1 MKYYLLF
8 ISLLTTALMYA
19 QDYKTCGTDEMMEKA
34 FETDPTLR
42 KKTELL
48 KQEVN
53 SYVKNRNPKNDDEIY
68 VIPVVVHIIHNGGSN
83 NISDAQ
89 VHDAMRIIN
98 LDYKKLNSD
107 TSQVISEFTDIVAN
121 VGLEFKLAKL
131 TPDGECTKGITR
143 TYSELTN
150 SAGENVK
157 DLVKWDH
164 KKYLNIWVVSNIESG
179 AGGYSYL
186 PGSAPNN
193 DTNSGIV
200 VRASQ
205 FGSIG
210 ASGGG
215 NFSSRTLTHEIGH
228 YLGLSHTWGGTND
241 SGLEENCS
249 DDDGIEDTPNSIGSS
264 GCNLSQ
270 NTCGS
275 LDNVQN
281 YMDYASCSKMFTE
294 GQKSVMRGH
303 LEYGF
308 SNIYRHLLPTYE
320 NLMATGVH
328 EDYNAPDCLAN
339 IEFYSTSSISCTEEE
354 IEWENLSWNYDSALS
369 YQWTFNG
376 GNPSSSSEENPI
388 ITYSEPGSYDVSLS
402 VTTSGG
408 INTKTIEDA
417 IYIQDQ
423 SDALIAP
430 NTIHFN
436 DNNLENWY
444 IEDYFEGQT
453 WSWNSAGSS
462 SSEGSIRIR
471 SSDFVDQGVPRKAY
485 MPVFNLSNI
494 TPPCY
499 LYYDYAYARKSALSE
514 DELNVKISD
523 DCGQTWINRLS
534 KTTDDL
540 TTTSSNAYFN
550 FIPTETLW
558 KEQRI
563 SLSSWTGESQVQAL
577 FEFSGSNGQYLYI
590 DNIRFGVPN
599 LSSEELTVNNLHLEV
614 FPNPSYGDA
623 HIKFNL
629 LNPHMIELELIDVL
643 GKEISSLSSNFNAG
657 QHQLNLDALKPK
669 LKPGLYFLNC
679 IIGNYKETQQVIV
692 Y

>member
-1 MKYYLLF
+1 MRNRVLEENPNLIETRTQYLK
-8 ISLLTTALMYA
+8 SL
-19 QDYKTCGTDEMMEKA
+19 
-34 FETDPTLR
+34 ETI
-42 KKTELL
+42 
-48 KQEVN
+48 KQAN
-53 SYVKNRNPKNDDEIY
+53 YKNDAIR
-68 VIPVVVHIIHNGGSN
+68 VIPVVIHVLHTGGSN
-83 NISDAQ
+83 NIADTQ
-89 VHDAMRIIN
+89 IFDAMEIIN
-98 LDYKKLNSD
+98 RDFNKLNPD
-107 TSQVISEFTDIVAN
+107 TASVIDEFQNSIAN
-121 VGLEFKLAKL
+121 VGIEFKLAQKD
-131 TPDGECTKGITR
+131 PNGNCTKGITR
-143 TYSELTN
+143 SYSELTN
-150 SAGENVK
+150 NAGENVK
-157 DLVKWDH
+157 DFIKWDPS
-164 KKYLNIWVVSNIESG
+164 KYLNVWVVSNIEIG
-179 AGGYSYL
+179 AGGYSYY
-186 PGSAPNN
+186 PGEAPNN
-193 DTNSGIV
+193 DANAGIV
-200 VRASQ
+200 VLASQ

-210 ASGGG
+210 ESNG
-215 NFSSRTLTHEIGH
+215 NNSSNRTLTHEIGH
-228 YLGLSHTWGGTND
+228 YLSLNHTWGN
-241 SGLEENCS
+241 SNENNIQDNCY
-249 DDDGIEDTPNSIGSS
+249 DDDGISDTPLTIGTNSS
-264 GCNLSQ
+264 CNLSQ
-270 NTCGS
+270 QSCGS

-303 LEYGF
+303 LEAGF

-339 IEFYSTSSISCTEEE
+339 IEFYSSSSISCTQEE

-369 YQWTFNG
+369 YEWTFNG
-376 GNPSSSSEENPI
+376 GNPSSSSEENPL
-388 ITYSEPGSYDVSLS
+388 ITYSESGSYDVSLS
-402 VTTSGG
+402 ITTSGG
-408 INTKTIEDA
+408 VNTKTIEDA

-423 SDALIAP
+423 SDAIIAP

-436 DNNLENWY
+436 ENNLDEWY
-444 IEDYFEGQT
+444 IEDYFEGLT

-471 SSDFVDQGVPRKAY
+471 SSDFIEQGSPRKVY
-485 MPVFNLSNI
+485 TPSFNLSNL

-499 LYYDYAYARKSALSE
+499 LYYDYAYARKSTLSA

-523 DCGQTWINRLS
+523 DCGQTWVSRLS
-534 KTTDDL
+534 KSTDNL
-540 TTTSSNAYFN
+540 TTTSANVYFN
-550 FIPTETLW
+550 FTPSAELW
-558 KEQRI
+558 EEQRI

-629 LNPHMIELELIDVL
+629 LNPHMVELKLIDVL

-657 QHQLNLDALKPK
+657 QHQLNLDVLKPK

-679 IIGNYKETQQVIV
+679 NIGNYNETQQVIV